1 MRPKDYSVS
10 EPVVSKARRSG
21 VYGNTRA
28 RLSRMAFRSAPI
40 TSAFGNRRYQSFVLA
55 VENDVIKDVTRVAFN

>member
-1 MRPKDYSVS
+1 MRPKEYSVS
-10 EPVVSKARRSG
+10 EPVMQKARHFG

-40 TSAFGNRRYQSFVLA
+40 TSRYGNRRYQSFVLL
-55 VENDVIKDVTRVAFN
+55 VENDLIKDVTRVTF